1 MQTILTPSIVGYLHI
16 NFLDLWSLWTYL
28 LYIAVAGYVL
38 NFVIISDE
46 HEPPLPDD
54 VAEKYRELIE
64 GGGSS
69 DAEIEQQGS
78 YI

>member
-1 MQTILTPSIVGYLHI
+1 MQTILTPSIVSYLHI
-16 NFLDLWSLWTYL
+16 YSWSLWTYL
-28 LYIAVAGYVL
+28 LYIVVACYDIVL

-46 HEPPLPDD
+46 HEPPLPED

-64 GGGSS
+64 GGGSP
-69 DAEIEQQGS
+69 DAEIEAQGS